1 MNENIVKAREVLHNI
16 GGHDYD
22 SCGNYPLERREAEK
36 IINILNA
43 FISKNGEWLFT
54 KTNFDKHGCTAECS
68 VCHKK
73 WKTYD
78 KIRFEKEHEY
88 CPKCGAIMKL
98 DLKKI
103 ANVDL
108 NMWESEKAIQI
119 PTSELRKMEMGE
131 LSDGYHTFNQLYH
144 QRAVLFACIVNQN
157 KNKAWKSFKHADG
170 KYCFDSDREWFIVG
184 VDTPQ
189 GSYTYHYSK
198 EYWDMFDCQEL
209 ECGKE
214 WDGHTEEDVT
224 RLLSL
229 PQEPRWIPCSDHLP
243 EGHCLFCDID
253 SDIYYGHIYDNKW
266 WAEGQNDKIK
276 NVVAWMPLT
285 GSIVVG
291 RK

>member
-1 MNENIVKAREVLHNI
+1 MDPTVLNAREVLHNI
-16 GGHDYD
+16 SGHDYD

-36 IINILNA
+36 IINILNK
-43 FISKNGEWLFT
+43 FISKNGE
-54 KTNFDKHGCTAECS
+54 K
-68 VCHKK
+68 
-73 WKTYD
+73 
-78 KIRFEKEHEY
+78 
-88 CPKCGAIMKL
+88 
-98 DLKKI
+98 
-103 ANVDL
+103 VD
-108 NMWESEKAIQI
+108 
-119 PTSELRKMEMGE
+119 TGE

-157 KNKAWKSFKHADG
+157 KNKAWKSFKHSDG
-170 KYCFDSDREWFIVG
+170 KYCFDSDGEWFIVG

-229 PQEPRWIPCSDHLP
+229 QQELRWIPISERLP
-243 EGHCLFCDID
+243 EEHCLFYDID
-253 SDIYYGHIYDNKW
+253 GDIYYGHIYDNKW

-291 RK
+291 EK